1 MNLKAE
7 ARFIAE
13 EALDESNSFDHAQKL
28 IYASCHKHKVALCEA
43 TAMQMCIDQDTRDAL
58 DYLDAYEGGVALPGD
73 KLGDIVCR
81 VAKHTLL
88 FAALDYLGEPVK
100 QKEPNG

>member
-1 MNLKAE
+1 MNLKEE
-7 ARFIAE
+7 AKRIAK

-28 IYASCHKHKVALCEA
+28 IYASCHRHKVAHCET
-43 TAMQMCIDQDTRDAL
+43 TAMQVCIDQDTRDAIE
-58 DYLDAYEGGVALPGD
+58 YLEEYEAGVVHSGD
-73 KLGDIVCR
+73 RLGDIVCR

-88 FAALDYLGEPVK
+88 FAALEYLGKPGK

>member
-1 MNLKAE
+1 MNLK
-7 ARFIAE
+7 E
-13 EALDESNSFDHAQKL
+13 EAMRIAKEAFDKADSFAHAQEL
-28 IYASCHKHKVALCEA
+28 IYAACCDHKVAHCEA